1 METHTFR
8 GGVSMQER
16 VTRDFTICP
25 RCGQPTEPSISING
39 GESEFWRNCIKCN
52 TYINTYVPQAHQ
64 TAVHLDPHKFI
75 LNAGGYG
82 LSNWLI

>member
-1 METHTFR
+1 MD
-8 GGVSMQER
+8 QIR

-64 TAVHLDPHKFI
+64 QAVHVDPHKFI
-75 LNAGGYG
+75 LNAGG
-82 LSNWLI
+82 